1 MKKHQV
7 MKNSEVSYSKSM
19 VMLQICL
26 KLNPAHQLDLVESES
41 PSLCNDTC
49 INCCDICAGILQE
62 NEVLINNIHSNIQ
75 SWLFK

>member
-1 MKKHQV
+1 
-7 MKNSEVSYSKSM
+7 M
-19 VMLQICL
+19 VVLQICL
-26 KLNPAHQLDLVESES
+26 KLNPAHQLDLVKSES

-49 INCCDICAGILQE
+49 INCCDIYASILQE